1 MRLLTVGDSFTYGE
15 ELPDVI
21 DNITPSKLAWP
32 QLLANRLGWEVTN
45 LAKPASGNT
54 RMIRTVVNEIN
65 NHDVFVIAWS
75 HWARIEFADDKGTYD
90 IWPGCSPL
98 PYRQH
103 TPHREVAIDYITK
116 HHSDQYLINQYLL
129 NIKLLE
135 TFLKAHDKRYV
146 MLSAFGVPIE
156 TTETFTNYLGWPNEN
171 MQTWTWNA
179 DCAKGP
185 RGHFLEQGHEIV
197 ADKIYEYIRHLS
209 WLP

>member
-1 MRLLTVGDSFTYGE
+1 M
-15 ELPDVI
+15 
-21 DNITPSKLAWP
+21 
-32 QLLANRLGWEVTN
+32 
-45 LAKPASGNT
+45 
-54 RMIRTVVNEIN
+54 
-65 NHDVFVIAWS
+65 
-75 HWARIEFADDKGTYD
+75 
-90 IWPGCSPL
+90 
-98 PYRQH
+98 
-103 TPHREVAIDYITK
+103 
-116 HHSDQYLINQYLL
+116 
-129 NIKLLE
+129 E